1 MEDSRPQFTYYTPPA
16 QGAKFAPMDEERL
29 IKKVVPRI
37 EEGLLEGIPETAAKL
52 YEVLGGEKEEDGN
65 SKDIL

>member
-1 MEDSRPQFTYYTPPA
+1 MEDTRPQSTYYTPPA

-29 IKKVVPRI
+29 IKKAVPRI
-37 EEGLLEGIPETAAKL
+37 EEGLEE
-52 YEVLGGEKEEDGN
+52 EKEEDGN